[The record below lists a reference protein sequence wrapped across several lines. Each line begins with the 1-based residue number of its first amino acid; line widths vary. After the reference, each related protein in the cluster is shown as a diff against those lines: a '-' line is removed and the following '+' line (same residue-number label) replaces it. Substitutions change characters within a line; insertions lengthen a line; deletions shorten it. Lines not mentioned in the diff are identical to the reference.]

1 MGDYYKLELRLMFQG
16 KIHPLQYYFNTAFFA
31 MLSYSP
37 RNYVLLNSVDDS
49 QLVSYFQQSQFQLL
63 VLKKHYEGDFK
74 NFVDQLR
81 MVYRFINK

>member
-1 MGDYYKLELRLMFQG
+1 
-16 KIHPLQYYFNTAFFA
+16 